1 MVGKTSKRSAP
12 EDFYTNLYNL
22 YNGEEIPAAKTQR
35 LVYPVDL
42 TESLD
47 DLNVITEKLGGS
59 KAEAIREAI
68 KHYAG
73 DLRGLEV
80 LTYREVSRGDAKKE
94 IQRYLRGKDRVRA
107 DEISDALRIDFHLV
121 NELLLELWQGG
132 WVEPER

>member
-1 MVGKTSKRSAP
+1 M
-12 EDFYTNLYNL
+12 
-22 YNGEEIPAAKTQR
+22 
-35 LVYPVDL
+35 
-42 TESLD
+42 D

-107 DEISDALRIDFHLV
+107 DEISDTLRIDFHLV
-121 NELLLELWQGG
+121 NELLLELWQEG